1 MRNTPSTS
9 LANTHTEG
17 FPLSPPEA
25 HPKAKGGFDIRQQVT
40 DKIIAMLEKGD
51 NQGGQRWTQA
61 AGRGMPCNGTTGQA
75 YRGVNILLLWS
86 EAVERGYSSNQWL
99 TYKQAAG
106 IGAQVRKG
114 ETGTMCVY
122 FDMLKRKGAG
132 AATGTGTGTGAD
144 DEEASLFP
152 MCKPFWL
159 FNVAQIDGLPE
170 SFNTPAPVR
179 CDFTPI
185 EAAEQLIAASGATIH
200 HGFET
205 AFYSIAKDQICLPDR
220 ERFTSPE
227 NYYSVAVHELTH
239 WSGAESRLAREFG
252 KRFGTEAY
260 AFEELVAELGSAFL
274 CGHIGFVD
282 ATIEGHASYLQGWLT
297 VLKNDKTAIFTAA
310 KQASLAYD
318 FILEKAGMKAEA
330 GALVQSGLNP
340 LDQISGPL
348 LLASPAIGGS
358 TLSEF

>member
-9 LANTHTEG
+9 PANTHPEG
-17 FPLSPPEA
+17 FPPSPPEA

-40 DKIIAMLEKGD
+40 DKIIAMLETGN
-51 NQGGQRWTQA
+51 NQGGERWTRA

-75 YRGVNILLLWS
+75 YRGVNVLLLWS
-86 EAVERGYSSNQWL
+86 EAMERGYGSNLWM
-99 TYKQAAG
+99 TYKQATS

-114 ETGTMCVY
+114 QTGTMCVY
-122 FDMLKRKGAG
+122 FDMLKRKGTG
-132 AATGTGTGTGAD
+132 AVTGTSTSAE
-144 DEEASLFP
+144 DEEASFFP

-170 SFNTPAPVR
+170 SFNTPAPVQT
-179 CDFTPI
+179 DFTAI

-200 HGFET
+200 HGFDT

-239 WSGAESRLAREFG
+239 WSGHESRLARQFG

-318 FILEKAGMKAEA
+318 FILEKAGMKADA
-330 GALVQSGLNP
+330 GALVK
-340 LDQISGPL
+340 
-348 LLASPAIGGS
+348 
-358 TLSEF
+358 